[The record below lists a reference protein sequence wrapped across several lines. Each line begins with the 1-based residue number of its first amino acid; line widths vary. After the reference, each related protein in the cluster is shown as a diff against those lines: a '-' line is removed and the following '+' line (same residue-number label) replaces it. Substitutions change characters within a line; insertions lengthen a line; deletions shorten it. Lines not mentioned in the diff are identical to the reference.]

1 MYYRYTHKWVGIFEE
16 LPLMKRVETAHYIK
30 GIHNLLNAHFDLRDH
45 RNFAKTLKTFETFAQ
60 TERVQQNENFR
71 IQSFL
76 YIVQA
81 KINQHFLKGTF
92 TEGLLLVPEIENK
105 LNEFALFVDPHR
117 VMVLNYKIGSLYF
130 GSGDFETSIDY
141 MQKIINENVGLRYD
155 LQCYAR
161 LQHLLAHYELGNY
174 ELLEYL
180 SRSVHRFVR

>member
-1 MYYRYTHKWVGIFEE
+1 
-16 LPLMKRVETAHYIK
+16 
-30 GIHNLLNAHFDLRDH
+30 
-45 RNFAKTLKTFETFAQ
+45 
-60 TERVQQNENFR
+60 
-71 IQSFL
+71 
-76 YIVQA
+76 
-81 KINQHFLKGTF
+81 
-92 TEGLLLVPEIENK
+92 VPEIENK

-180 SRSVHRFVR
+180 SRSVYRFMEKMQNLTLLEEEILRFLRRAFNIPSYKTKDELEKFLQQIKGFEKNRLQTRVFVYLDIISWVESKVYDKPVSEIIKQKYLKDKRCVQDKKSTSVEKRA